1 MKRFLIVSIF
11 TFISVLI
18 YSQYLT
24 QSFRGQ
30 VRDALTELPLPG
42 ASVVIEGTE
51 PVLGASTDIDGWFRI
66 ENVPVGRI
74 DVRVSMIGYNPRTY
88 NNLLISSGRE
98 LIVDVR
104 LEEQVYQLEDVVVTA
119 MSKDQPVNEMA
130 IVSAKSFNIEQTER
144 YAGSLGDPARMAQ
157 NFAGVSSAG
166 DQRNDIIIRGNS
178 PSGLL
183 WRLEGVDV
191 HNPNHFG
198 SMGSTGGPVGMINNN
213 LLTNSDFYTGAF
225 PAEFGN
231 ALAGAFDLRLRNG
244 NNEKREY
251 LAQVG
256 FNGFELGAE
265 GPFSKKSKAS
275 YLINFRYST
284 MDLVSKLGMDFGTG
298 AAVPQYKDLSFK
310 LNFPTK
316 TGRISVFGLGG
327 DSYIEMLDSKGDS
340 AQYGFSGTDLR
351 YKAKTG
357 IIGLTHV
364 HYFNNQGRLTTT
376 LAATGLMNEV
386 SIYDLGFSTDI
397 EALNEHDY
405 EIKYNITSKYS
416 RKINNKNF
424 FNAGFIQ
431 DLFDVKYVGKQYSQT
446 YEKYLY
452 YMDNHDYMIFSRA
465 FFEWQHKFS
474 DNLSLNTGIHTGL
487 FFLNNSYTIE
497 PRTALKWQLDEKQI
511 LSFGFG
517 LHSQTQQKAVYIMQQ
532 LVDTTNNEYLRT
544 NTNLGF
550 SKSMHLVAGYDRYL
564 GNQQRVR
571 LEVYYQHLFDI
582 PVTSQNPVYSILN
595 SGGDFSFFVYHN
607 LINQGGG
614 ENMGIELS
622 IEKSLNEGFY
632 YLFTASLF
640 EAKYYG
646 YDGVKRNS
654 QFNNNFV
661 FNALL
666 GYETR
671 FSQKTA
677 LAFDIKAVWA
687 GGTRYVPINEELSII
702 NDGVVYDWD
711 NAYIN
716 RYPDYFRVNA
726 RITFRLNG
734 QKVNQEW
741 GLDIQ
746 NLTNHQNIF
755 TQNWNNEKKQI
766 STAYQMGFMPMMTYR
781 IHF

>member
-1 MKRFLIVSIF
+1 MLISFCVY
-11 TFISVLI
+11 T
-18 YSQYLT
+18 YSQEIT
-24 QSFRGQ
+24 QTFRGQ

-42 ASVVIEGTE
+42 ASVVIEGTD
-51 PVLGASTDIDGWFRI
+51 PILGASTDIDGWFRI

-327 DSYIEMLDSKGDS
+327 DSYIEMLDSQGDS

-364 HYFNNQGRLTTT
+364 HFFNNQGRLTTT

-386 SIYDLGFSTDI
+386 SIYELGFSPDI
-397 EALNEHDY
+397 EALNENDY
-405 EIKYNITSKYS
+405 EVKYSITSKYS
-416 RKINNKNF
+416 RRINSKNF
-424 FNAGFIQ
+424 FNAGIIQ

-446 YEKYLY
+446 DEKYLY
-452 YMDNHDYMIFSRA
+452 YMDSHDYMIFSRA

-474 DNLSLNTGIHTGL
+474 DNLSLNTGLHTGL
-487 FFLNNSYTIE
+487 FLLNNSYTIE

-511 LSFGFG
+511 ISFGFG
-517 LHSQTQQKAVYIMQQ
+517 LHSQTQQKAVYLMQQ
-532 LVDTTNNEYLRT
+532 LVDTATNEYLKT

-550 SKSMHLVAGYDRYL
+550 SRSMHLVAGYDRNL
-564 GNQQRVR
+564 GNQQRIK
-571 LEVYYQHLFDI
+571 LEVYYQRLFDI

-607 LINQGGG
+607 LLNEGGG

-622 IEKSLNEGFY
+622 IEKFLNEGFY

-640 EAKYYG
+640 DAKYIA

-661 FNALL
+661 LNALL
-666 GYETR
+666 GYEIR

-687 GGTRYVPINEELSII
+687 GGTRYVPIDEEMSII
-702 NDGVVYDWD
+702 NDGVEYDWD
-711 NAYIN
+711 NAYKN

-755 TQNWNNEKKQI
+755 TQNWNNETKQI